1 MENERKIKINI
12 NVVSLK
18 LVKEKN
24 ISIKMQDKFDV
35 VSSLANLIKDKDKE
49 YFIVISLNTSL
60 FVNSINVV
68 SIGSVNSTI
77 VHPREVFK
85 VAVLSNATCIIVA
98 HNHPGGNVMPSKEDI
113 DVTRRLKEAS
123 QIMGITLLDHIIVAF
138 QNPEIYSFKE
148 NGLI

>member
-1 MENERKIKINI
+1 MENERKINI

-24 ISIKMQDKFDV
+24 ISISMGNKFDV
-35 VSSLANLIKDKDKE
+35 VSSLSNLIKEKDRE
-49 YFIVISLNTSL
+49 YFVVISLNTKL

-85 VAVLSNATCIIVA
+85 VAVLSNAKCIIVA
-98 HNHPGGNVMPSKEDI
+98 HNHPSGDVMPSREDI
-113 DVTRRLKEAS
+113 DVTHRLKEAS
-123 QIMGITLLDHIIVAF
+123 EIMGITLLDHIIVAF

>member
-1 MENERKIKINI
+1 MENERKINI

-24 ISIKMQDKFDV
+24 ISISMGNKFDV
-35 VSSLANLIKDKDKE
+35 VSSLSNLIKEKDRE
-49 YFIVISLNTSL
+49 YFVVISLNTKL

-98 HNHPGGNVMPSKEDI
+98 HNHPSGDVMPSREDI
-113 DVTRRLKEAS
+113 DVTHRLKEAS
-123 QIMGITLLDHIIVAF
+123 EIMGITLLDHIIVAF